1 MFWFRNAVGRGNLD
15 AMRELGLCLLT
26 GRGVKVNRPEGARLL
41 QAAAAAGDAEA
52 RELLSRQ

>member
-1 MFWFRNAVGRGNLD
+1 MGRGNLD